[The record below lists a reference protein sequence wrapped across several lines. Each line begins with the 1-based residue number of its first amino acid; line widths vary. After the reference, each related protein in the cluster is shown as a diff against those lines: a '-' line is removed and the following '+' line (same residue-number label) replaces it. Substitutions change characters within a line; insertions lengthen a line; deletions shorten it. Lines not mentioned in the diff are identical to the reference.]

1 MKISKFKLF
10 NIYMPTIVIV
20 SVSIILT
27 IIKVRSGSYFQGD
40 TGNYYILLE
49 NIHRGLGPYNQFM
62 ATLVQYSYIDQLH
75 SINVIEFCKKS
86 FDAVAHGAEDFN
98 HFRFHYYPILY
109 PLSILLY
116 AFSAPYVTH
125 FIDIFSFI
133 SFLYLA
139 YYILVKN
146 NCGSIAS
153 LLIIIVISFH
163 PAWSWSIQGAP
174 FPDRIYLP
182 FGLLAFYLIDFKNS
196 TKYGILALT
205 ICGMIVE
212 KVILYSGIF
221 LILHTILFYRK
232 NKNIAARLAFG
243 LFMIL
248 VFELLKRYQLTANP
262 YYESFINLSPSA
274 LINLFKQSYFFNG
287 TLSFLLVNLPF
298 LLVILIKSPRLFI
311 ITFAMMIPNIIGN
324 IGGAEKTG
332 YFTHY
337 HTLYF
342 PFLIYSFCISMSE
355 IQKDLLKKN
364 PALKYLQYLLLLLV
378 LAYFYGISF
387 SQSQKIVLNY
397 KNDVSYLSYFS
408 RIYKDKN
415 NYEFITQQVDK
426 YIPRD
431 SKISSVE
438 AGWPYLYQHLN
449 SSFFPYNINNADFL
463 IVNYSIAGNKYL
475 YGGVTSFK
483 GVEVTNAMNSCLN
496 DKIEQ
501 AKFNIRDPIK
511 LSGSLAIL
519 KKE

>member
-1 MKISKFKLF
+1 
-10 NIYMPTIVIV
+10 MPVIAIIII
-20 SVSIILT
+20 SIILA
-27 IIKVRSGSYFQGD
+27 IIKVRSGSSFQGD

-49 NIHRGLGPYNQFM
+49 NIHRGLGTYNQFM
-62 ATLVQYSYIDQLH
+62 ATLIDYLFIDGLQ
-75 SINVIEFCKKS
+75 SIDVLKFCKKT
-86 FDAVAHGAEDFN
+86 FDSVAHGAEDFN

-139 YYILVKN
+139 YYILIKN
-146 NCGSIAS
+146 NCGSITS
-153 LLIIIVISFH
+153 LLIVIVISLH

-182 FGLLAFYLIDFKNS
+182 FGLLAFYFIDFKNS
-196 TKYGILALT
+196 TKYGLLALSV
-205 ICGMIVE
+205 CGMIVE

-221 LILHTILFYRK
+221 LILHTLLFYKK
-232 NKNIAARLAFG
+232 NKDIAARLAFG

-274 LINLFKQSYFFNG
+274 LLNLFKDSYFFNG

-311 ITFAMMIPNIIGN
+311 ITIAMMIPNIIGN

-342 PFLIYSFCISMSE
+342 PFLIYSFCIS
-355 IQKDLLKKN
+355 IADIHKDPLKKN
-364 PALKYLQYLLLLLV
+364 PALKFLQYLLLLLV
-378 LAYFYGISF
+378 LLYFYGISF
-387 SQSQKIVLNY
+387 SQSQKIIVSY
-397 KNDVSYLSYFS
+397 KNNSSYLSYFS

-415 NYEFITQQVDK
+415 NYEFITQQVGK
-426 YIPRD
+426 FIPLD
-431 SKISSVE
+431 SKVSSVE
-438 AGWPYLYQHLN
+438 AGWPYLYQYLN
-449 SSFFPYNINNADFL
+449 SSFFPYNINTADFL
-463 IVNYSIAGNKYL
+463 IVNYSMVEGKYI
-475 YGGVTSFK
+475 YSGVTSFR
-483 GVEVTNAMNSCLN
+483 GVEATNAMNLCLN

>member
-1 MKISKFKLF
+1 MQINKFKLF
-10 NIYMPTIVIV
+10 NIYIPVVAIVLVSTILAV
-20 SVSIILT
+20 
-27 IIKVRSGSYFQGD
+27 IKVRSGSYFQGD

-49 NIHRGLGPYNQFM
+49 NIHRGLGAYNQFM
-62 ATLVQYSYIDQLH
+62 ATLVDYSYIEKLH
-75 SINVIEFCKKS
+75 SIDTQEFCKKS
-86 FDAVAHGAEDFN
+86 FDAVTHGVEDFN

-146 NCGSIAS
+146 NCGSIGS
-153 LLIIIVISFH
+153 LLIVIVISFH

-174 FPDRIYLP
+174 FPDRLFLP

-196 TKYGILALT
+196 TKYGLLALS

-221 LILHTILFYRK
+221 LILHTLLFYKK
-232 NKNIAARLAFG
+232 NRDIAARLVFG
-243 LFMIL
+243 LSMIL

-274 LINLFKQSYFFNG
+274 LLNLFKDSYFLNG
-287 TLSFLLVNLPF
+287 IFSFLLVNLPF
-298 LLVILIKSPRLFI
+298 LLVILIKSPRLFA

-378 LAYFYGISF
+378 LVYFYGISF

-397 KNDVSYLSYFS
+397 KNDSSYLSYFS

-431 SKISSVE
+431 SRISSVE

-463 IVNYSIAGNKYL
+463 IVNYSIV
-475 YGGVTSFK
+475 GGEYFYSGLNSFK
-483 GVEVTNAMNSCLN
+483 GVEATNVMNSCLN
-496 DKIEQ
+496 DKIKQ
-501 AKFNIRDPIK
+501 AKFNIREPIK